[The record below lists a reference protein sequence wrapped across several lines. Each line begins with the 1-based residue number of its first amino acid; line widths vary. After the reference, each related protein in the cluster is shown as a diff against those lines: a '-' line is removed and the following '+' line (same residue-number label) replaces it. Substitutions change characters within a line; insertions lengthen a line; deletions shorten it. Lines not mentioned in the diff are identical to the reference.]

1 MIQDTALTYKLEDA
15 KRELEIA
22 QRQGQYEKASRLRF
36 ATIPELE
43 RQLPSER
50 AGERG
55 ESEDAE
61 GPLSMLHD
69 RVTSADIAR
78 VVAKATGIPVQSL
91 LKGEREKL
99 VHMEEVLKKRVV
111 GQDHVVQQAP
121 PKKSGPGIGTALLAG
136 GAGLVGGALLMD
148 AFEDHEEHER
158 EEAYDAGYD
167 QGYDQGFDQGDG
179 DW

>member
-1 MIQDTALTYKLEDA
+1 MRSSSLKSGKQVRVLPHSISVSTVPLTRTPYAERARLDRIKDLKQKLEDA

-22 QRQGQYEKASRLRF
+22 QRQGQYERASRLRF

-43 RQLPSER
+43 RLLPTES

-61 GPLSMLHD
+61 GPLAMLHD

-99 VHMEEVLKKRVV
+99 VNV
-111 GQDHVVQQAP
+111 GCFAYP
-121 PKKSGPGIGTALLAG
+121 CSGESG
-136 GAGLVGGALLMD
+136 
-148 AFEDHEEHER
+148 R
-158 EEAYDAGYD
+158 
-167 QGYDQGFDQGDG
+167 
-179 DW
+179 